1 MSLKARLTDDMK
13 QAMRAGDKPRLAV
26 IRMGLAAIK
35 QREVDDRIELDD
47 TQVLSII
54 EKMIKQRRESV
65 SQFRAGNREDL
76 AEREEAEITVLQ
88 AYLPEPLSE
97 GEVESLIEE
106 AIQTTGASSMRDMG
120 NVMSE
125 LRAAAHG
132 RVDMAVASAR
142 VKSRLARN

>member
-125 LRAAAHG
+125 LRAAARG
-132 RVDMAVASAR
+132 KADMAAVSAR

>member
-97 GEVESLIEE
+97 GEVETLIET

-132 RVDMAVASAR
+132 RVDMAAVSAR
-142 VKSRLARN
+142 VESRLARK

>member
-132 RVDMAVASAR
+132 RIDMAVASAR

>member
-1 MSLKARLTDDMK
+1 
-13 QAMRAGDKPRLAV
+13 
-26 IRMGLAAIK
+26 
-35 QREVDDRIELDD
+35 
-47 TQVLSII
+47 
-54 EKMIKQRRESV
+54 
-65 SQFRAGNREDL
+65 
-76 AEREEAEITVLQ
+76 ITVLQ
-88 AYLPEPLSE
+88 ACLPEPLSE